1 MDNRANTTREA
12 LRTGRLLMVLSGFSP
27 VFVLWAIRGDSPLP
41 DGIFVAL
48 CALMVIVPNA
58 YVALR
63 IAAARRAHEV
73 RELVIGDA
81 EDHRDHLLI
90 YLFAMLL
97 PFYAPDLST
106 WRNFA
111 AVAVALAFVV
121 FLFWSMN
128 LHYQNVLLAIFGY
141 RVFTVPP
148 AKDDNPMSGTRTIV
162 LITRRERLQPGE
174 QLKALRLSDTVYL
187 ED

>member
-1 MDNRANTTREA
+1 MNAKITTTHEA
-12 LRTGRLLMVLSGFSP
+12 LGTGRLLMVLSSFSP
-27 VFVLWAIRGDSPLP
+27 LFVLWAIRGDSPLP
-41 DGIFVAL
+41 DRWFIGL
-48 CALMVIVPNA
+48 CTLMVIIPNA
-58 YVALR
+58 YVLWR
-63 IAAARRAHEV
+63 IAVAKGLHEV
-73 RELVIGDA
+73 RELVIGEA

-121 FLFWSMN
+121 FLFWNMN
-128 LHYQNVLLAIFGY
+128 LHYQNVLLAVFGY

-148 AKDDNPMSGTRTIV
+148 AKGDNPFSGKRTIV
-162 LITRRERLQPGE
+162 LITRRERLEPGE
-174 QLKALRLSDTVYL
+174 HVKALRLSDTVYL